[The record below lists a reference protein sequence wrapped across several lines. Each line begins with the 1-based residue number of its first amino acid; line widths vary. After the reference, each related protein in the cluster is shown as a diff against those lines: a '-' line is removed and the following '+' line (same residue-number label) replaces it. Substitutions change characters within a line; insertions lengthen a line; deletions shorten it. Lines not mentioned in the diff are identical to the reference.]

1 MEFKYF
7 GFYKSISN
15 FATNLIGVFLPLL
28 IYKQT
33 GNFTLA
39 IVFFLSQYIL
49 NIIFSAIL
57 KKLIFSKPQLLL
69 LYRIIPFVLYSVSI
83 MLLEI
88 NVFVFA
94 IPLCIFYSLNVAMS
108 VPPEEILLNYS
119 SEDNYSEHL
128 GISDFLTYL
137 FACLSVVAGGYVL
150 DNINPI
156 VLTII
161 SVSLYSISL
170 IPLIIFYVK
179 NKNKASF
186 NQELTTNA
194 VEQDKNEKAKA
205 KARKSVVARYSII
218 LGLTFCIDA
227 CYALVSLLVYI
238 KFDLFTI
245 SAIIYGLSDLL
256 YGLSSLFVGK
266 WHEKKDIS
274 PFAKIAAFISG
285 MVIIL
290 IPFIDSQIILM
301 IIICIISILEPLLI
315 IYLSDNMI
323 QKTRILGVSN
333 PALFY
338 YTNSFWVTTSVCILT
353 CLVGSL
359 TPGLILSGVG
369 TCSAGL
375 MIDKHEKNTNQIIID
390 YLDQVKIAK
399 PRRKRKR
406 KPAATAK

>member
-28 IYKQT
+28 IYEQT
-33 GNFTLA
+33 GLFYLA
-39 IVFFLSQYIL
+39 ILFYVSQYLL
-49 NIIFSAIL
+49 NILFSAIL
-57 KKLIFSKPQLLL
+57 KKLVFAKPQILLL
-69 LYRIIPFVLYSVSI
+69 WRIIPFVLYSVCI

-94 IPLCIFYSLNVAMS
+94 VPLCIFYSLNVAMS

-119 SEDNYSEHL
+119 SEENYSEHL

-137 FACLSVVAGGYVL
+137 FACLSVVAGGYIL

-156 VLTII
+156 TLTII
-161 SVSLYSISL
+161 SVVLYGISL
-170 IPLIIFYVK
+170 IPLIIFYNK
-179 NKNKASF
+179 NKNKTTF

-194 VEQDKNEKAKA
+194 VEQDKNLEKKEQTRRSLIS
-205 KARKSVVARYSII
+205 KYSLI

-256 YGLSSLFVGK
+256 YGASSLLVGK

-274 PFAKIAAFISG
+274 FFAKISDQNSAIFKLFIECFSRIFG
-285 MVIIL
+285 MRCKYKV
-290 IPFIDSQIILM
+290 
-301 IIICIISILEPLLI
+301 
-315 IYLSDNMI
+315 
-323 QKTRILGVSN
+323 
-333 PALFY
+333 
-338 YTNSFWVTTSVCILT
+338 
-353 CLVGSL
+353 
-359 TPGLILSGVG
+359 
-369 TCSAGL
+369 
-375 MIDKHEKNTNQIIID
+375 
-390 YLDQVKIAK
+390 
-399 PRRKRKR
+399 
-406 KPAATAK
+406 